1 MSRLYK
7 NPHWFKLVSEGKI
20 FVDYDFK
27 KINLNLPKNKKGGF
41 FQDKVKFFLFF
52 ASVIIIFFLI
62 WSFFNSSSSVFQFA
76 ISKVTSNP
84 LKSTDNRVNI
94 LLLGNSGGKHD
105 GPDLTDSIIVVSYNL
120 KTNRATLISIPR
132 DLWLEG
138 ISGKVNSAW
147 EDGEQRPE
155 GGLKFAEDK
164 IDDILGIPLH
174 YGIRIN
180 FDGFSRAIDLV
191 EGIEVE
197 VPKTFDDYNYPIAGK
212 EDDLCGLIEKEMDI
226 TEDQAKMLKLKAGKQ
241 KVLVDDKD
249 KIASEAADFACR
261 FEHIR
266 FEKGKEHMNGETAL
280 KFVRSRMGTNG
291 EGSDFA
297 RSRRQQLVLQAFR
310 NKVLSL
316 QTLFNPS
323 KIAGLYKTLGDS
335 IETDIEKERYLDF
348 YNLVKNMNGVNN
360 IVLGDLGNGKSV
372 FEVGSPAK
380 YGAYVLVSPEWDNA
394 SVKGFVKQKLTE
406 DDQQAVKK

>member
-1 MSRLYK
+1 MDQ
-7 NPHWFKLVSEGKI
+7 E
-20 FVDYDFK
+20 FK
-27 KINLNLPKNKKGGF
+27 KINLNLPKPGKRGF
-41 FQDKVKFFLFF
+41 FQKKVKIFMFF
-52 ASVIIIFFLI
+52 ASAIVIFFLL
-62 WSFFNSSSSVFQFA
+62 WSFFNSSTNVFQFA
-76 ISKVTSNP
+76 ISKVTTNP

-94 LLLGNSGGKHD
+94 LLLGNAGGKHD

-120 KTNRATLISIPR
+120 KTNRAALISIPR

-164 IDDILGIPLH
+164 IDDILGIPIH

-191 EGIEVE
+191 DGIDVE
-197 VPKTFDDYNYPIAGK
+197 VPKTFDDFNYPITGK
-212 EDDLCGLIEKEMDI
+212 EDDLCGLQEKEMEI
-226 TEDQAKMLKLKAGKQ
+226 NEEQAKVLKLKPGKQ
-241 KVLVDDKD
+241 KVLVDSTD
-249 KIASEAADFACR
+249 KIASSAADFACR
-261 FEHIR
+261 FEHIY
-266 FEKGKEHMNGETAL
+266 FDKGREHMNGETAL

-310 NKVLSL
+310 DKVLSL
-316 QTLFNPS
+316 QTLFNLS
-323 KIAGLYKTLGDS
+323 KITGLYKTLGDS
-335 IETDIEKERYLDF
+335 VETDIEKERFLDF
-348 YNLVKNMNGVNN
+348 YNLVKNMSATSS
-360 IVLGDLGNGKSV
+360 IVLGDLGDGKSV

-380 YGAYVLVSPEWDNA
+380 YGAYVLVSPDADNA
-394 SVKGFVKQKLTE
+394 TVKSFVKEKLT
-406 DDQQAVKK
+406 DDDLKAVPAK